1 MKNILI
7 INGPNLN
14 MLGKREPEIYG
25 SKTLEDVGSE
35 CKSLAR
41 ELGVEVDFRQSNLEG
56 EIVGWI
62 QESAKIFS
70 GIIINAGAYTH
81 TSVAIRDALLSIKL
95 PVVEV
100 HISNIFKREDFRHHS
115 YISDIA
121 VGMIT
126 GLGTEG
132 YGFALKFL
140 CQTNSYGK
148 DGR

>member
-1 MKNILI
+1 MKKILI

-25 SKTLEDVGSE
+25 SKTLDDVKHDCEELG
-35 CKSLAR
+35 KSL
-41 ELGVEVDFRQSNLEG
+41 GISCDFRQSNTEG

-62 QESAKIFS
+62 QESGGFA

-81 TSVAIRDALLSIKL
+81 TSVAIRDALLSVKL
-95 PVVEV
+95 PIIEV

-115 YISDIA
+115 FISDVA
-121 VGMIT
+121 VGMIC

-132 YGFALKFL
+132 YGLAVRAIAKI
-140 CQTNSYGK
+140 
-148 DGR
+148 